1 MLVAFTYGELCCR
14 TGLVGIALLKQLIC
28 DINSEVLYINFM
40 AVYKTLVIVLGKTEY
55 PYEYFHTSPKK
66 YTLWV
71 FSRSASIRRF

>member
-28 DINSEVLYINFM
+28 AINSEVLYINFM

-55 PYEYFHTSPKK
+55 PYEYFSYFKK
-66 YTLWV
+66 IYIV
-71 FSRSASIRRF
+71 GIQ